1 MAWWSR
7 PKKALERTPQE
18 GAAPAPVAAPPAD
31 EKKSVPKGI
40 WLRCDSCNEILFG
53 PDLEA
58 NLRVCPKCQHHF
70 ALPTGERIRMLV
82 DEGSFV
88 EEDEGLDPTDPLE
101 FKDSKKY
108 KDRLK
113 TTRKVSGHNEA
124 YRAGRAL
131 MGGRPVELGLFAF
144 EFMGGSMGSVVGE
157 KIARQFERAIER
169 KCPAIV
175 LSASGGARMQEGVL
189 SLMQMAKTSA
199 ALARLRAK
207 NLPYISVMLN
217 PTTGGVAA
225 SFAMLGDLA
234 VAEPK
239 ALIGFAG
246 PRVIE
251 QTIRQKLPEGFQ
263 RSEFLLERGML
274 DAIVHRHELR
284 AWLIQVITLMMADAR
299 VPEETSRA
307 VPVAASATASMR
319 RAEPEVEDDTAAADA
334 EAEGSEMAEAMAATV
349 TVAVAV
355 AAAELAATTAPA
367 AAAAAPAAVAA
378 AVNGGSHGV
387 VAAAPAAAAAATPA
401 PAVKLEAASSSGN
414 GETTAASG
422 DVAIKPA
429 SPSTPR

>member
-18 GAAPAPVAAPPAD
+18 GAAPAPVAATPAD

-113 TTRKVSGHNEA
+113 NTRKVSGHSEA

-284 AWLIQVITLMMADAR
+284 AWLIHVITLLMADAR
-299 VPEETSRA
+299 VPEEVSRA
-307 VPVAASATASMR
+307 VPVAASVTARAARATHEAD
-319 RAEPEVEDDTAAADA
+319 AEDDAVAAADA
-334 EAEGSEMAEAMAATV
+334 EAEGSEMAEAVAATV

-355 AAAELAATTAPA
+355 AAAELAATTAPSPA
-367 AAAAAPAAVAA
+367 AAATA
-378 AVNGGSHGV
+378 AVNGGSHAAQAP
-387 VAAAPAAAAAATPA
+387 VAKAEATAGGTSNGEAAPASGDG
-401 PAVKLEAASSSGN
+401 AVKPTSS
-414 GETTAASG
+414 
-422 DVAIKPA
+422 
-429 SPSTPR
+429 STPR